1 MTFGLP
7 SSGTLCMV
15 MAMRRKPALRSVNT
29 ARLIYLLV
37 CELAG
42 AAIANHVGG
51 PDKIWIGILLGLVVA
66 AFFILVESLT
76 KKFTLRGFSNATVG
90 LLIGVLSA
98 WLLSRGVISLIEATL
113 SGNVEHLDAL
123 VLAVHVMLYSSLG
136 FLGAVLALRSSG
148 DDFALLIPYV
158 RFHRESTPGPP
169 LLMDAH
175 VITDSRLHGVLA
187 AGFIEGNLIIP
198 RFVLEELHIMANSP
212 SASRRA
218 RGQRG
223 LEILE
228 KLQKNDNF
236 RINIHDADSDRGSE
250 THDARLMH
258 VSRLLNAR
266 LLTTDENLTKAA
278 RLQGVTVLNI
288 NDLNQALKP
297 KIAVGER
304 IRLPLVRA
312 GKDEHQAVGYLPD
325 GSMIVVNNAASK
337 INTTQDVIVISTLET
352 EAGMMVFAE
361 LFEQEE

>member
-1 MTFGLP
+1 
-7 SSGTLCMV
+7 MV
-15 MAMRRKPALRSVNT
+15 PKMRRGTALRSVNT

-42 AAIANHVGG
+42 ASIANHVGG
-51 PDKIWIGILLGLVVA
+51 PDSIWIGIVVGLVVA
-66 AFFILVESLT
+66 AFFILVESLM
-76 KKFTLRGFSNATVG
+76 KQFTLRGFSNATVG
-90 LLIGVLSA
+90 LLIGVFCA

-113 SGNVEHLDAL
+113 SAKIEHADAL
-123 VLAVHVMLYSSLG
+123 VMAVHVTLYSSLG
-136 FLGAVLALRSSG
+136 FLGAVLAMRSGG
-148 DDFALLIPYV
+148 DDFSLLIPYV
-158 RFHRESTPGPP
+158 RFHKESTPGPP

-175 VITDSRLHGVLA
+175 VITDSRLHGVLN
-187 AGFIEGNLIIP
+187 AGFLEGNLIIP

-228 KLQKNDNF
+228 RLQKSEAF
-236 RINIHDADSDRGSE
+236 RITIHDSESDRGSK

-258 VSRLLNAR
+258 TCRLLAAR

-325 GSMIVVNNAASK
+325 GSMIVVNNAANK

-352 EAGMMVFAE
+352 EAGTMVFAE
-361 LFEQEE
+361 LFEREE

>member
-1 MTFGLP
+1 
-7 SSGTLCMV
+7 MV
-15 MAMRRKPALRSVNT
+15 TGMRRKTALRSVNT
-29 ARLIYLLV
+29 ARLVYLLI

-51 PDKIWIGILLGLVVA
+51 PDRIWVGIVGGLVVA
-66 AFFILVESLT
+66 AFFILVESLM
-76 KKFTLRGFSNATVG
+76 KQFTLRGFSNATVG
-90 LLIGVLSA
+90 LLIGVLCA
-98 WLLSRGVISLIEATL
+98 WLLSKGVVSLLETTL
-113 SGNVEHLDAL
+113 SGKVEQIDGII
-123 VLAVHVMLYSSLG
+123 LAVHVSLYASLG
-136 FLGAVLALRSSG
+136 FLGAVLALRSAG
-148 DDFALLIPYV
+148 DDFSLLIPYV
-158 RFHRESTPGPP
+158 RFHKESTPGPP

-175 VITDSRLHGVLA
+175 VITDSRLHGVLN

-212 SASRRA
+212 STSRRA

-223 LEILE
+223 LDILE
-228 KLQKNDNF
+228 RLQKNDSF
-236 RINIHDADSDRGSE
+236 RITIHDSEADRGSD

-258 VSRLLNAR
+258 SCRLLSAR

-278 RLQGVTVLNI
+278 RLQGITVLNI

-352 EAGMMVFAE
+352 EAGTMVFAE
-361 LFEQEE
+361 LFEREE